1 MSHNPLHDII
11 RDKILKPQLDKITY
25 EAEGR
30 IMDVDYTRQRVDVKW
45 IDKLGVARTSKSLH
59 IPQGSQGV
67 FDQSLKIGQK
77 VKLGFTNGDSRY
89 PYVSIIY
96 QANMEESRYYSRG
109 GAGIPRGINFA
120 LGGD

>member
-1 MSHNPLHDII
+1 MSHNPLHEII
-11 RDKILKPQLDKITY
+11 RNQILKPELDKITY

-30 IMDVDYTRQRVDVKW
+30 IMEVDYTRQRVDVKW
-45 IDKLGVARTSKSLH
+45 VDKLGVARTSKSLH

-67 FDQSLKIGQK
+67 YDQGLKIGQK

-96 QANMEESRYYSRG
+96 QPNMAESRYYSRG
-109 GAGIPRGINFA
+109 GAGIPKGMNIIF
-120 LGGD
+120 GGE